1 MLDSAMFGYSTHSG
15 SSSSGESQRRMK
27 DKVREAGAS
36 RRTQRDVQFLED
48 RFERLSLVCMAMWS
62 LLQDKT
68 NLTEQ
73 DLLDRVQTIDLM
85 DGQADGK
92 ATKVGVVKCHK
103 CSRPMSE
110 RHMRCIYCGAEKRAS
125 SAFDRV

>member
-1 MLDSAMFGYSTHSG
+1 MLDSAMFGYDSG
-15 SSSSGESQRRMK
+15 MGGAGGQMNA
-27 DKVREAGAS
+27 EAGAS
-36 RRTQRDVQFLED
+36 GRRAQRDVQYLED

-85 DGQADGK
+85 DGMADSK
-92 ATKVGVVKCHK
+92 ASKTGVVKCGS
-103 CSRPMSE
+103 CDRPMST
-110 RHMRCIYCGAEKRAS
+110 RHMRCIYCGADRPAG

>member
-1 MLDSAMFGYSTHSG
+1 MFGYQHSSAQDSSDSTRLQNEIR
-15 SSSSGESQRRMK
+15 SSSS
-27 DKVREAGAS
+27 S
-36 RRTQRDVQFLED
+36 RKTQREVQFLED

-68 NLTEQ
+68 DLTEQ

-85 DGQADGK
+85 DGVSDAK
-92 ATKVGVVKCHK
+92 AGRTGVVKCVK
-103 CSRPMSE
+103 CTRPMSE
-110 RHMRCIYCGAEKRAS
+110 RHLRCIYCGADKPAG

>member
-1 MLDSAMFGYSTHSG
+1 MLDSAMFGYSHGG
-15 SSSSGESQRRMK
+15 STGGEMGARMHA
-27 DKVREAGAS
+27 EAGAGAS
-36 RRTQRDVQFLED
+36 AKRAQRDVQYLED

-85 DGQADGK
+85 DGVADAKVGK
-92 ATKVGVVKCHK
+92 TGVVKCVK
-103 CSRPMSE
+103 CARPMSE
-110 RHMRCIYCGAEKRAS
+110 RHLRCIYCGADKPAG

>member
-1 MLDSAMFGYSTHSG
+1 MLDPELFGYHS
-15 SSSSGESQRRMK
+15 SSQSSSGTTMRDRAA
-27 DKVREAGAS
+27 RNAAGS
-36 RRTQRDVQFLED
+36 GGSTRDVKYLED

-73 DLLDRVQTIDLM
+73 DLLKRVEAIDLM
-85 DGQADGK
+85 DGREDGK
-92 ATKVGVVKCHK
+92 AEKVGVVRCGKCD
-103 CSRPMSE
+103 RPMNN
-110 RHMRCIYCGAEKRAS
+110 RHLRCIYCGAEKQVG